1 MWKRV
6 LFALFSLSVLTIP
19 VHANEVVVTGS
30 AEIYNDNVPSARNQA
45 LLNAQRQ
52 AVEQGIG
59 ALIDSE
65 TISKNFEIIKDQI
78 LSSSRGFVTH
88 YEIIEEGKTSDNAA
102 FEVTIRAT
110 VSDQNIRDKLT
121 ALRILHKKMGNKRLM
136 IIYHKQDS
144 KAASRNFQTVPTL
157 VGVLRDEFNQA
168 GFRVFNQ
175 AVMEEVYHT
184 IEVAAL
190 VDRPTE
196 SLIALALD
204 QQAEILAAV
213 ELVAGKGGKEGKQ
226 GKQFNA
232 IKAEVRLSIFDVS
245 TGRQIADVL
254 GSGKKLSTGEQG
266 KFDVYKDLKKAG
278 ETASRKAAGEAI
290 AKITDY
296 YQAVGDQGFAYLMVF
311 RNYTQDEEDEILDY
325 LESVPGFKD
334 LSELKNSPKYL
345 ELELF
350 SSESKSRLRRK
361 IRRDLR
367 KKNIE
372 LTSQSVSGNRL
383 LFIKPD
389 TANN

>member
-196 SLIALALD
+196 NLIALALD